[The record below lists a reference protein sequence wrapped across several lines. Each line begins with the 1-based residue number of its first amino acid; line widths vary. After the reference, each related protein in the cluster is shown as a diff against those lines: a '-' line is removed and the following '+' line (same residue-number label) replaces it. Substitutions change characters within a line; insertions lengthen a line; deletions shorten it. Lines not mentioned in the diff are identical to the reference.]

1 MLLTPA
7 LSPRAGRGS
16 GRRGTVK
23 GTPVALLLLVSFGLA
38 GCSWFGEKKQP
49 LPGERISVLSLDRQ
63 LEPDPALA
71 KISITLPP
79 PVVNRDWP
87 EAGGYPNHAMQHLSL
102 PDRITQAWKTSIGEG
117 ASRYTRVLS
126 QPAVAKGRIYAMD
139 GGVQVSALDAATGNR
154 IWQVDLKPENE
165 RGNSFGGGV
174 AFWNDRL
181 YVSTGYA
188 QILALDPENGRI
200 IWKTAVG
207 APVRSGP
214 TVSDGRV
221 FVVTVDNELVVLA
234 TEDGR
239 RLWNHNAIP
248 ETASLLGSA
257 SPAVEGEVV
266 VAAYS
271 SGEIY
276 ALTVENGRPLWS
288 DNFSG
293 TRSVNAVSSLA
304 DIRGRPVLDRGRVFA
319 ASHSGRMAAIDVR
332 TGDRAWEQDFGST
345 HSPWVAGD
353 YVYVLSNDNEL
364 ICLTRNEGKVRW
376 VRQLPN
382 YQNEKKKKDPM
393 SWAGPVLGSDR
404 LIVLSSA
411 GDAISVSPYT
421 GEPLG
426 REEMSA
432 GGYLAPVIADN
443 SLYVLTDDAT
453 LSAYR

>member
-1 MLLTPA
+1 MIRSPSVLVIF
-7 LSPRAGRGS
+7 LSLS
-16 GRRGTVK
+16 
-23 GTPVALLLLVSFGLA
+23 VS
-38 GCSWFGEKKQP
+38 GCSWFGESKQP

-63 LEPDPALA
+63 LEPDPDLA
-71 KISITLPP
+71 KTAITLPP
-79 PVVNRDWP
+79 PLVNADWP
-87 EAGGYPNHAMQHLSL
+87 ESGGYPNHAMQHLAL
-102 PDRITQAWKTSIGEG
+102 PDSLTQVWRTNIGEG

-126 QPAVAKGRIYAMD
+126 QPVVAKGRIYAMD
-139 GGVQVSALDAATGNR
+139 GGVQVTALDTATGNR
-154 IWQVDLKPENE
+154 VWQIDLKPEDQ

-174 AFWNDRL
+174 AIWNDRL
-181 YVSTGYA
+181 FVSTGYA
-188 QILALDPENGRI
+188 QVFALEPADGHV
-200 IWKTAVG
+200 IWKSAVA

-221 FVVTVDNELVVLA
+221 FVVTVDNELVVLSA
-234 TEDGR
+234 DDGR

-257 SPAVEGEVV
+257 SPAVDGKVV

-271 SGEIY
+271 SGELY

-288 DNFSG
+288 DNFSN

-319 ASHSGRMAAIDVR
+319 ASHSGRVAAIDLR
-332 TGDRAWEQDFGST
+332 SGERAWEKDFGST

-353 YVYVLSNDNEL
+353 YIYVLSNDNEL
-364 ICLTRNEGKVRW
+364 ICLTRNEGKIRW
-376 VRQLPN
+376 LRRFPS
-382 YQNEKKKKDPM
+382 YQDEKKRKDPM
-393 SWAGPVLGSDR
+393 TWAGPVLGGDR

-426 REEMSA
+426 REEMPA
-432 GGYLAPVIADN
+432 GGYLGPV
-443 SLYVLTDDAT
+443 TDDAS